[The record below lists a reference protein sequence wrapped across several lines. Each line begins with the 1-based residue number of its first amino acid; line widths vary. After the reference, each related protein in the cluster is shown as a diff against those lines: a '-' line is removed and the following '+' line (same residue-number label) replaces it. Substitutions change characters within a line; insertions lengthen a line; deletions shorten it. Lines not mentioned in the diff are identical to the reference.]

1 MKDWKKVNGVEGL
14 YQNQNGNYYLRVSK
28 PSKTFRS
35 LNTKQIRVAKTKA
48 KELVLGD
55 QEIGQSTSPGPANF
69 TLKELVRLFL
79 KEELMQDTCRV
90 SKPTKVR
97 IRQALSVIKR
107 NTELWNCEVGNLN
120 GKKIHRGVDQLLK
133 LSNASKN
140 YSVYAL
146 KKVLEFGED
155 RQWVDTSRMGSI
167 KSFKV
172 TPRRIELPNKDQF
185 TQIVN
190 LLEFPNGSETKT
202 SRAEV
207 AFTFQFLSFTGM
219 RLGEARN
226 LLWND
231 VEEDRIIVRGTKS
244 QSAYRFIPIH
254 HRLATL
260 IRQIKKHRA
269 LVFPH
274 ESVLVCKRIDKAI
287 KKACILLNTPY
298 LRHHDLR
305 HYFATKA
312 VQSGVDMPTIAKWL
326 GHADGGVLAM
336 KVYSNI
342 IDQHSLQASEKLNF

>member
-14 YQNQNGNYYLRVSK
+14 YQNQNGNYYLRLSK

-35 LNTKQIRVAKTKA
+35 LNTKQIRVAKRKA
-48 KELVLGD
+48 KELVLGH
-55 QEIGQSTSPGPANF
+55 QEIGKSTSPAPSNF
-69 TLKELVRLFL
+69 TLKELIGLFL

-107 NTELWNCEVGNLN
+107 NTELWNCDVGNLT
-120 GKKIHRGVDQLLK
+120 GKKIHRGIGQLPK
-133 LSNASKN
+133 LSNSSKN

-146 KKVLEFGED
+146 NKVFEFGED

-172 TPRRIELPNKDQF
+172 TPRRIELPNKEQF
-185 TQIVN
+185 IQIVKV
-190 LLEFPNGSETKT
+190 LEFPNGSETKT
-202 SRAEV
+202 TRAEV

-226 LLWND
+226 LVWND

-244 QSAYRFIPIH
+244 KSAYRFIPIH

-260 IRQIKKHRA
+260 IGQIKKHRA
-269 LVFPH
+269 LVLPH
-274 ESVLVCKRIDKAI
+274 QSVLVCKRIDKAI
-287 KKACILLNTPY
+287 RKACTLLKTPY

-305 HYFATKA
+305 HYFATQA

-342 IDQHSLQASEKLNF
+342 IDQHSLLASKKLNF

>member
-1 MKDWKKVNGVEGL
+1 MKDWKKVSGVEGL

-35 LNTKQIRVAKTKA
+35 LNTKQIRVAKSKA
-48 KELVLGD
+48 KELILSD
-55 QEIGQSTSPGPANF
+55 QETSKSASTCYTNF
-69 TLKELVRLFL
+69 RLKELIGLFL
-79 KEELMQDTCRV
+79 KEELMLDTCRV

-107 NTELWNCEVGNLN
+107 NTELWNSEVANLT
-120 GKKIHRGVDQLLK
+120 GKKIHRAIGQLPK

-146 KKVLEFGED
+146 NKVLEFGED
-155 RQWVDTSRMGSI
+155 RQWVDRSKIGSV

-172 TPRRIELPNKDQF
+172 SPRRIELPNKEQF
-185 TQIVN
+185 TQIVKV
-190 LLEFPNGSETKT
+190 LEFPNGSETKT
-202 SRAEV
+202 TRAEV

-226 LLWND
+226 LVWSD
-231 VEEDRIIVRGTKS
+231 VKEDRIIIRGTKS
-244 QSAYRFIPIH
+244 KSAFRFLPIH
-254 HRLATL
+254 PRLATL
-260 IRQIKKHRA
+260 IRQIKRHRA
-269 LVFPH
+269 LVLPNQP
-274 ESVLVCKRIDKAI
+274 VLVCKRIDKAI
-287 KKACILLNTPY
+287 RKACTLLKTPY

-305 HYFATKA
+305 HYFATQA

-342 IDQHSLQASEKLNF
+342 IDQHSLQASKKLSF

>member
-1 MKDWKKVNGVEGL
+1 MKDWKKVKGVEGL
-14 YQNQNGNYYLRVSK
+14 YQNQNGNYYLRLSR

-35 LNTKQIRVAKTKA
+35 LNTKQIRVAKSTA

-55 QEIGQSTSPGPANF
+55 QEIGQSTSTGPSNF
-69 TLKELVRLFL
+69 LLKELIELFL
-79 KEELMQDTCRV
+79 KEELLLDTCRV

-97 IRQALSVIKR
+97 IRQALSVIKK
-107 NTELWNCEVGNLN
+107 NKKLWNGEVGNLT
-120 GKKIHRGVDQLLK
+120 GKKIHRYIDQLPK

-146 KKVLEFGED
+146 NKVLEFGED
-155 RQWVDTSRMGSI
+155 RHWVDTSNMGSI

-172 TPRRIELPNKDQF
+172 SPRRIELPNKEQF
-185 TQIVN
+185 IQIVK

-202 SRAEV
+202 TRVEV

-226 LLWND
+226 LVWSD
-231 VEEDRIIVRGTKS
+231 VAEDRIIIRGTKS
-244 QSAYRFIPIH
+244 KSAYRFLPIH
-254 HRLATL
+254 RRLATL
-260 IRQIKKHRA
+260 IGQIKKHRTTI
-269 LVFPH
+269 LSHQP
-274 ESVLVCKRIDKAI
+274 VLICKRIDKAI
-287 KKACILLNTPY
+287 RKACTYLGTPY

-305 HYFATKA
+305 HYFATQA

-342 IDQHSLQASEKLNF
+342 IDQHSLKASKKLNF